1 MTGGSSDRPADKS
14 PMAVMSEAR
23 RQKSQQQAVW
33 LSVARAAARVGV
45 APRTIKRWIKRGI
58 LPATRL
64 PSPKG
69 QGHLRIRLGDLEA
82 LVARGTLQ

>member
-1 MTGGSSDRPADKS
+1 MTAGSSDRPADKS
-14 PMAVMSEAR
+14 PMAMMAEFR

-33 LSVARAAARVGV
+33 LSVARAAARAGV
-45 APRTIKRWIKRGI
+45 CPRTIKRWIKGGI
-58 LPATRL
+58 LSATRL

-69 QGHLRIRLGDLEA
+69 KGHLRIRLGDLEA

>member
-1 MTGGSSDRPADKS
+1 MTAGSSDRPADKS
-14 PMAVMSEAR
+14 PMAVMAEFR
-23 RQKSQQQAVW
+23 HRTNQQQAVW
-33 LSVARAAARVGV
+33 LSVGRAADRVGV
-45 APRTIKRWIKRGI
+45 CPRTIKRRIKEGL

-69 QGHLRIRLGDLEA
+69 KGHLRIRLGDLEA